1 VNRHRPRGIPWSE
14 GDLDRGLDQKMAET
28 RTGSL
33 RLSEL
38 SGRVGSR
45 HSLQSRAVW
54 DIQAAAV
61 QAFDG
66 QADKLVSGLQSSGG
80 ATDCLVE
87 RAQVGRS
94 STIPNPA

>member
-1 VNRHRPRGIPWSE
+1 
-14 GDLDRGLDQKMAET
+14 MAET

-38 SGRVGSR
+38 SGVVGSR

-54 DIQAAAV
+54 DIQAAAI

-66 QADKLVSGLQSSGG
+66 QANKLVSGLQSSGG
-80 ATDCLVE
+80 ATDRTVCQTEQAKVD
-87 RAQVGRS
+87 RS
-94 STIPNPA
+94 STILDRVVSCDRGHCRSAN